1 MSKKKQK
8 PGLSAADLTPFE
20 RAGRQPLMLG
30 LFLPHQQG
38 AWSPSKAPRMTSWHF
53 DYNAK
58 CAVKAD
64 KLGFDLVFA
73 LAQWLGKGG
82 YGGEINFR
90 ENAIDP
96 FITSAGLAPI
106 TRNVLLIA
114 TVHILY
120 GWHPLHLAKYGAVID
135 HMSGGRWG
143 LNVVTGYKESE
154 FRMFGLPPIPHDQRY
169 AMAKE
174 FTTVMQRLWR
184 EDDELTFKG
193 QWWQTENAFVA
204 PKPVHRN
211 VVMVNAGSSPAGIDY
226 ATSFSDIVFVTS
238 PSGADPAQAY
248 KSLPALT
255 KRIRQAAR
263 AKQRKIK
270 IMINLHVI
278 CRETEKAA
286 WAQYRRILDQRD
298 QVATDNFVA
307 TFMGGDQASWRG
319 HKTEHW
325 AVGGKCPIGRHARTD
340 RRLVR
345 QTEKGRNRRR
355 AGQFFNDFL
364 PELGFFGRRVMPLM
378 REAGLRIDLA

>member
-1 MSKKKQK
+1 MSPTGPKRRRR
-8 PGLSAADLTPFE
+8 SAPPTAFE

-38 AWSPSKAPRMTSWHF
+38 AWSPSKAPRRTSWHF

-58 CAVKAD
+58 CARKAD
-64 KLGFDLVFA
+64 RLGFDLVFA

-82 YGGEINFR
+82 YGGEIRFR

-106 TRNVLLIA
+106 TKHVLLIA

-154 FRMFGLPPIPHDQRY
+154 FRMFGLKPIAHDRRY
-169 AMAKE
+169 QMAAE
-174 FTTVMQRLWR
+174 FTTIMQRLWS
-184 EDDELTFKG
+184 EDEELTYNG
-193 QWWQTENAFVA
+193 RWWRTEGAFVA
-204 PKPVHRN
+204 PKPVNRS

-226 ATSFSDIVFVTS
+226 ATSHSDIIFVTS
-238 PSGADPAQAY
+238 PGGADPAAAC
-248 KSLPALT
+248 KTLPAHIR
-255 KRIRQAAR
+255 RIRQAAR
-263 AKQRKIK
+263 AKRRRIK
-270 IMINLHVI
+270 IMINPHVI

-298 QVATDNFVA
+298 EAALGNFVA
-307 TFMGGDQASWRG
+307 AFQGGDQASWRG
-319 HKTEHW
+319 HVKQHW
-325 AVGGKCPIGRHARTD
+325 AVGGNVH
-340 RRLVR
+340 LVGTPE
-345 QTEKGRNRRR
+345 QIVDWFIKLKR
-355 AGQFFNDFL
+355 AGCDGVQINFYDFL
-364 PELGFFGRRVMPLM
+364 PELDFFGKRVMPLM
-378 REAGLRIDLA
+378 HQAGLRLEAA